1 VGLIHGRVSSEEKE
15 RVMEEFRGGLID
27 LLVATTVIEVGVH
40 APGATVMVI
49 EHPERFGLAQLHQL
63 RGRVGRGS
71 ERGLCVLMCDDGLP
85 ERVLARL
92 KVLEESNDGF
102 EIAEKDLEMRGQGEL
117 MGMRQ
122 AGAGEL
128 DFKEVFREPELLKA
142 AKREAEGVIESDPE
156 LSGPE
161 HQALKQMIQWSP
173 KTALD
178 F

>member
-1 VGLIHGRVSSEEKE
+1 
-15 RVMEEFRGGLID
+15 
-27 LLVATTVIEVGVH
+27 
-40 APGATVMVI
+40 
-49 EHPERFGLAQLHQL
+49 
-63 RGRVGRGS
+63 
-71 ERGLCVLMCDDGLP
+71 
-85 ERVLARL
+85 VLARL

-128 DFKEVFREPELLKA
+128 DVKEVFREPGLLKA
-142 AKREAEGVIESDPE
+142 AKREAERVIDSDPE
-156 LSGPE
+156 LSRPE
-161 HQALKQMIQWSP
+161 NQALKQMIQWSP